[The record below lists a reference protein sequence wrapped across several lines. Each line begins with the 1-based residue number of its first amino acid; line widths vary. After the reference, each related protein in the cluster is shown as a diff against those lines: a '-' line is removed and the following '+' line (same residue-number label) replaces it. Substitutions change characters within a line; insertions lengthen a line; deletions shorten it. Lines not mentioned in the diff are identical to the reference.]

1 MFFNY
6 LLACGVACGFIA
18 WRTRHSDV
26 RFLATFAAMAMSVI
40 ALLNW
45 NLW

>member
-6 LLACGVACGFIA
+6 LLAIGVTCGLIA

-26 RFLATFAAMAMSVI
+26 RFVATYGAIAMSVI
-40 ALLNW
+40 ALVNW